1 MGFAQNLKYLME
13 HYGLTNYQL
22 AKELNCSPSSVSN
35 WLSEI
40 SRPQKRTVATIAAK
54 FDVSVEAL
62 CGEGLPHIK
71 GENRLL
77 GMTPPHKIAPAGHIF
92 SLNSGLLQKFEMLPP
107 EDQEEIQLLIE
118 MKLARKKQGQESDHQ

>member
-13 HYGLTNYQL
+13 HYDLTNYQL
-22 AKELNCSPSSVSN
+22 AKELHCSPSSVSN

-54 FDVSVEAL
+54 FDISVEAL

-71 GENRLL
+71 GENRLF
-77 GMTPPHKIAPAGHIF
+77 GMTPPHKITPAGQEADGREKEF
-92 SLNSGLLQKFEMLPP
+92 VQLFEKLTP
-107 EDQEEIQLLIE
+107 EQQDLFIAQLRGVVDSQD
-118 MKLARKKQGQESDHQ
+118 K

>member
-77 GMTPPHKIAPAGHIF
+77 GMTPPHKITPAGQEADGREKEF
-92 SLNSGLLQKFEMLPP
+92 VQLFEKLTP
-107 EDQEEIQLLIE
+107 EQQALFIAQLRGVIDSQD
-118 MKLARKKQGQESDHQ
+118 K

>member
-1 MGFAQNLKYLME
+1 MSFAQNLKYLME
-13 HYGLTNYQL
+13 HYDLTNYQL

-54 FDVSVEAL
+54 FDVSIEAL
-62 CGEGLPHIK
+62 CGEELPHIK
-71 GENRLL
+71 GKNRLS
-77 GMTPPHKIAPAGHIF
+77 GMTPPHKAAPVSQEASSKPDI
-92 SLNSGLLQKFEMLPP
+92 LQKLEMLPP

-118 MKLARKKQGQESDHQ
+118 MKLARKKQRQESDHQ

>member
-77 GMTPPHKIAPAGHIF
+77 GMTPPHKTAPV
-92 SLNSGLLQKFEMLPP
+92 
-107 EDQEEIQLLIE
+107 
-118 MKLARKKQGQESDHQ
+118 GQEADGREKEFVRLFEKLTPEQQDLVIAQLKGVVGTQDS

>member
-13 HYGLTNYQL
+13 HNDLTNYQL

-54 FDVSVEAL
+54 FDVSVDAL
-62 CGEGLPHIK
+62 CGEGFPHIK

-77 GMTPPHKIAPAGHIF
+77 GMTPPHKITPAGQEADGREKEF
-92 SLNSGLLQKFEMLPP
+92 VQLFEKLTP
-107 EDQEEIQLLIE
+107 EQQDLFIAQLRGVVDSQD
-118 MKLARKKQGQESDHQ
+118 K

>member
-77 GMTPPHKIAPAGHIF
+77 GMTPPHKITPAGQEASSKPDI
-92 SLNSGLLQKFEMLPP
+92 LQKLEMLPP

-118 MKLARKKQGQESDHQ
+118 MKLARKKQRQESDHQ